1 MAIAIVMCSCAL
13 VFSRYAEWHFLKM
26 KAVKC
31 DDTDEDCTTVE
42 IQASIDENWI
52 DDKIG
57 MGLNGRNY

>member
-1 MAIAIVMCSCAL
+1 
-13 VFSRYAEWHFLKM
+13 M

-31 DDTDEDCTTVE
+31 GDNDDVDDYTTVE
-42 IQASIDENWI
+42 IHARGEENWI